1 MCLKPNDN
9 NVFLFKNIIT
19 YTYTRYIPQNKN
31 FVHKINERR
40 YHFIK
45 SIALQNSSQRT
56 SAHNNIFTQCRI
68 ILPILSLVSYT
79 YWISSINIYVPIDY
93 IYLFLFYLLF
103 LQSCTINNGFFF
115 VILFCTC
122 IYIYSIIHSRIHLS
136 DKPACR

>member
-1 MCLKPNDN
+1 MSETKWQQCVPIQKYYNLHLYKIHSAKQE
-9 NVFLFKNIIT
+9 FCS
-19 YTYTRYIPQNKN
+19 QNKRKTIPLYKVYSTTKQQPTN
-31 FVHKINERR
+31 
-40 YHFIK
+40 
-45 SIALQNSSQRT
+45 QRT
-56 SAHNNIFTQCRI
+56 HNNIFTQCRI

-103 LQSCTINNGFFF
+103 LQSCTRNNGFFV